1 MKNIS
6 FSLAALLLCV
16 VLGNSAYSQVKFNEI
31 QPSNSKTQ
39 LDPDFYKYRDWVELY
54 NTSSST
60 IDLSGYYIT
69 DNKDKPR
76 KWQIPAGKSIASK
89 AFLLIYCD
97 GEDVTGKAMHT
108 NFKISEGDVLYL
120 YSSTMRLMDSV
131 HIGNIET
138 DYTYGRLVNG
148 TGAWGALSKPTPGAS
163 NVSTTVKG
171 LAPKPV
177 FSIKGGY
184 FNKEQNITLSTTLPG
199 AVIRY
204 TTDGSEP
211 TANSPIYEGA
221 ITAKSTTKTTQKA
234 GYDRKDKTGIQHYS
248 YPSSLSYPS
257 SKYTGTRTYGFV
269 LKAKVFHDDYVPSE
283 TEGNTYF
290 ININARSLP
299 VVAVS
304 TDFANF
310 FDADSGIYI
319 QGTNGAYDG
328 YVTANWRQDWERKV
342 YVEYFDASGNRQFGV
357 SAGASTMGA
366 VSRNY
371 DMKSLNIVMKKKYEA
386 GEINYPL
393 FGEDGLSSYKS
404 FVLRNAGNDWEQGS
418 KYRDAAIQQV
428 LRGQIDLET
437 QDFEPVVMYLNG
449 EYWGLINMRERF
461 DEDYFAGY
469 HDYADDIDLL
479 KFADDST
486 YDFRA
491 SKGTTERLA
500 EMMIY
505 LANNSLSDK
514 ANYEFVKSHYID
526 VDNAINYYIAQLY
539 CQNTDWPANNM
550 RMWRQRSEN
559 GKFRF
564 PWYDADFGY
573 GLWGGDAHTNPWD
586 NFDKSSYVK
595 KTSVAILNY
604 LLKNDEFKAEF
615 VQRFYAMMATL
626 YDPERFI
633 TITDNIEHKLS
644 MERTALM
651 DEWTCTLN
659 AGDCYG
665 YGVCAMQSWATK
677 RVGYMKGYVDS
688 KFGSNG
694 TTTLNIKYSS
704 SQGQVYV
711 CSIPVSNGYS
721 ATHQKNR
728 AIRLTAEPKD
738 GYVFSAWKNGTTT
751 VSTEPEYFATIES
764 TTTLTA
770 EFVTRST
777 EKNLYINEFL
787 ASNST
792 DITSESLKHED
803 WIEIYNGGKSDVNL
817 AGLYLSDNLQNLTK
831 YHIPYGESEKTTIK
845 AGGFLLFWADKEP
858 QDGVLHLPFK
868 LDRSNGSIYLAQ
880 KSASGSISIID
891 SIHYEQQN
899 TDVSYGRFPDGN
911 SNLIIF
917 TKTTPNASNTILSDS
932 FIDGLVINEFMS
944 KNTTTVQEETGTY
957 ADWFEIYNT
966 TSKDI
971 DLGGLFVTNDL
982 NNLNK
987 YMIPKGQS
995 ELTTIKAGGY
1005 YVFWCDK
1012 QTAINPN
1019 HVDFKLPAA
1028 AGDIA
1033 IVQLRG
1039 SENYIIDKV
1048 SYSNQG
1054 EDISFGRYPTV
1065 SSDFRYLLT
1074 PTPNAKNANNVTVKP
1089 VAGITINEVLALNT
1103 SIVADDQGNYS
1114 DYIEF
1119 YNGSSSAID
1128 LGGLFISDS
1137 TGYPLRCRIP
1147 TSNPALT
1154 TVQSGKWIAFWA
1166 DGKPEL
1172 GANHLDFSL
1181 SGAGES
1187 VVLSQIGAD
1196 GNITTIDEVTFGVQT
1211 ENISYG
1217 RYPETND
1224 NWEEMSPTYASKNQ
1238 SVNSSVALKTLTSS
1252 VGVITPSLSTSVL
1265 SYECVLPAG
1274 TTEVPTISA
1283 TTVHEKASA
1292 TVTQAESLDGNAVV
1306 KVISANGFNSEIYK
1320 VTFKIAASSD
1330 ATLATLTL
1338 GGGTLQPSFSPNVY
1352 SYKAMLNTTYV
1363 PYLTA
1368 IAADKNAKVDIDY
1381 AETVSEA
1388 TVITVTAED
1397 GSSKQYEI
1405 TYSAA
1410 SSQNIVSEWSDDF
1423 TNGIDNVSI
1432 VTNQYKVSLQNIST
1446 PGGFGQPATSNKK
1459 LGVSLEQTGKETEFG
1474 YIEYHLPTG
1483 YVLDGTSSL
1492 YVSMDVVGVANGETL
1507 NDVTVDN
1514 EYISFN
1520 VALVDIYGNVSDYL
1534 TPATTLNSS
1543 TTGTTTFNYASASY
1557 ITKSAIVAVRIA
1569 LSGPSDSKKARNKAA
1584 YIDNLV
1590 IGPKT
1595 STGNSEAV
1603 ALSSNADMKSLSV
1616 NVGTLSP
1623 AFSQDVHS
1631 YVVTLPAGTD
1641 EIPVVSA
1648 VAKDASAYLEVSQ
1661 ASQIDGTAYVKVIS
1675 QDMTNMNE
1683 YAIQYVV
1690 TPASVTGY
1698 TDYVVRPAM
1707 KGWSESSP
1715 LYEMTYNGGDIV
1727 VAYNRTT
1734 TASDAIQYNIVN
1746 EDYKILDL
1754 QDNPY
1759 VSIKLK
1765 TNVATSLFVE
1775 LFDSKG
1781 NKTAATVAAAD
1792 CQAGAE
1798 YVTYTFDF
1806 TNKFATADA
1815 SKIYGMNLYFD
1826 KGSAVKASGA
1836 ITIDELRFGGDVEL
1850 SINKAPIW
1858 SEIPSQT
1865 IQQGGSFSNI
1875 NLAAFVTDD
1884 ATASTSLKYALEN
1897 ASENLS
1903 LSITAG
1909 VLSIEVKNG
1918 DWLGS
1923 ETIKISATDEDGA
1936 SSIVSIILAVEEL
1949 KVDLKSVAF
1958 SQSSIAVAQDKK
1970 IDLATYVTY
1979 QPENATIESMV
1990 WSVSDKDVA
1999 AINGVGVLTN
2009 LLDYGTE
2016 TVVATVVVTDKS
2028 GNEYTK
2034 NISIVLTGCPTA
2046 ISVVTLENS
2055 NVDLHYDETAQITY
2069 ELVPANACVKSVS
2082 YSSSDKTIAKVSDNG
2097 LITAFSEDG
2106 SAIITVTVNDG
2117 FSVNT
2122 ATCTVTVSKDC
2133 SGDIELSLNKPTM
2146 ALLTNANEKLLAT
2159 ITPDN
2164 ECTADN
2170 EVVWTTSNA
2179 SVATVS
2185 NGVVSGV
2192 SEGTAIITA
2201 TTTGSGVTTATCVVT
2216 VSSDCESGP
2225 VSMEMSSTNETMY
2238 MSDVLTLTAEITTDN
2253 PCNNTIVWS
2262 SSDETVATVEDGVV
2276 TPLQYGDVVI
2286 RATAKQDAGSYV
2298 ECNVSVV
2305 KKEVTAVELTPQAKM
2320 MYVGATQTM
2329 TVKVTPEDADD
2340 KTITWL
2346 SSDPEIAKVSNKG
2359 VVTALASGTV
2369 TIYAIAAS
2377 SVSDH
2382 YSIQVVDVEVQ
2393 NISLNISKVTL
2404 TTGDNQQVSVS
2415 YEPENA
2421 TNKSLVWTSTD
2432 ETIATVSEDGVI
2444 TAVGEGTTTI
2454 VVKTLSGISKIITV
2468 TVQSDVIAVENVS
2481 VAPTSLVMNAGDTKT
2496 VVATVSP
2503 ADATNK
2509 TISWTSSDEN
2519 VVTVSSEG
2527 IVTAVGAGTAEVT
2540 ASSANGKT
2548 ATVDV
2553 TVNYKK
2559 ISSVSLAEKTITL
2572 NEGEN
2577 SDLSSLLNLSPVTVE
2592 TESIVW
2598 SINSSNATIDEDGLL
2613 VNNRLFGTEQATVTV
2628 TVTDMYGT
2636 KKTATMFVTLNGCQQ
2651 KITSVAV
2658 NTNEVEISA
2667 SESASL
2673 SVEIAPKDAC
2683 LESITYTSA
2692 DKTVAIVSSTGK
2704 ISAVSE
2710 GETTITIAVSDGFT
2724 TIEKTVAVSVLKDVV
2739 AVTAVSFEQTS
2750 YVKYI
2755 GDEFTLNATVYP
2767 LDATNQSLVWSSS
2780 DKSVATVSEDG
2791 LITILAAGKATI
2803 TAKANNGV
2811 SASCLITAKAID
2823 VTAVAL
2829 SQSTLTIQVYDS
2841 EQLTATVTPSNAT
2854 DKSIVWSSSNE
2865 VVASVDEN
2873 GIVTANKSGSCSI
2886 MATSANGKTKSCTVV
2901 VTDIEPTSITVSATS
2916 VNLNIDEK
2924 KTITTTLSPENV
2936 TDTDLTWSSNN
2947 TTVAIVENGVIQAVG
2962 TGSTKVIVTTGNG
2975 LRKEIIV
2982 TVNALEAT
2990 SITLNTDEVTLLQNE
3005 QQNLIATVLPEKTT
3019 NKMVRWT
3026 SSDRTVATVDAL
3038 GKITAVGIGEAV
3050 ITAATVNGL
3059 KATCKVVVTLNV
3071 VAATSV
3077 EIIPSQLTMYVGDI
3091 TPVEAQISPA
3101 NTTNKSIVWSSDK
3114 ISVATVDQYGSISA
3128 VSAGTATIKATSS
3141 NNLVGTCVVTVK
3153 EIEVTS
3159 VSIPAV
3165 SLAVGEYQVLSAVCL
3180 PANAT
3185 DKTITWTVANTSI
3198 ATITSSGKITGVA
3211 EGTTKVMA
3219 MTSNGVIGIATVT
3232 VSETAIPVKSIMA
3245 RGNSFMMNI
3254 GNSVELASLV
3264 TFNPTNA
3271 TNKSL
3276 TAVVTNNVPDYDES
3290 ASVVS
3295 ISNGVI
3301 TALAAGSADL
3311 LITSAST
3318 GVTTTTS
3325 VIVNPIAPQSVVL
3338 NKTSLELVVNGKE
3351 KLEATI
3357 LPINASNTSVKWESA
3372 NPAVATITQDGIV
3385 YAVGVGSTFVTV
3397 RSKINSS
3404 ISERCYVTVI
3414 ETPVSKITP
3423 SVSSLN
3429 MNVGFMKSI
3438 KLTIEPEEA
3447 SASAITWT
3455 SSDSKVAVVDNNGL
3469 VEAVGLGK
3477 VVITATA
3484 SNGVSCAIV
3493 CEVTE
3498 PNVAPQVIARIPNQ
3512 TLSVGSSVSIDLT
3525 EYFFD
3530 EDALLYSIDDMG
3542 SNISCS
3548 VSSDG
3553 KATFSVKDEYGLG
3566 GEQIVEIYAKD
3577 PFGLRAT
3584 TQIVFTVDGIKTKPD
3599 TNPSAVDEVE
3609 TFVQTMDVY
3618 PTPTTGPITVVYELQ
3633 FAESSVI
3640 EIYSAMG
3647 LKVAERAI
3655 KDSDSVEET
3664 FDLFDLKAG
3673 VYFVIVTTK
3682 DGRVQRSVV
3691 KR

>member
-1 MKNIS
+1 MKKIYRFLAVAIL
-6 FSLAALLLCV
+6 FSLF
-16 VLGNSAYSQVKFNEI
+16 GNATFSQVKFNEV

-39 LDPDFYKYRDWVELY
+39 IDPDFYKYRDWVELY
-54 NTSSST
+54 NTGSST
-60 IDLSGYYIT
+60 VDLSGYYIT

-76 KWQIPAGKSIASK
+76 KWQVPAGKSIASK

-131 HIGNIET
+131 HIGNIES

-148 TGAWGALSKPTPGAS
+148 TGAWAALSKPTPGAS

-199 AVIRY
+199 SVIRY

-211 TANSPIYEGA
+211 TEKSPIYEGA
-221 ITAKSTTKTTQKA
+221 ITAKSTVKTTQKS

-386 GEINYPL
+386 GQINYPL

-449 EYWGLINMRERF
+449 EYWGLINLRERF

-479 KFADDST
+479 KYAADST
-486 YDFRA
+486 YHFRA

-500 EMMIY
+500 EMMTY
-505 LANNSLSDK
+505 LANNSLTSDE
-514 ANYEFVKSHYID
+514 NYEFVKNHYID

-539 CQNTDWPANNM
+539 CQNTDWPTNNM
-550 RMWRQRSEN
+550 RMWRPRTEN

-573 GLWGGDAHTNPWD
+573 GLWGGDAYTNPWD
-586 NFDKSSYVK
+586 NFDKSSYAK

-615 VQRFYAMMATL
+615 VQRFYAMMATV
-626 YDPERFI
+626 YNPERFI
-633 TITDNIEHKLS
+633 TISDNIENKLS
-644 MERTALM
+644 MEREALM

-677 RVGYMKGYVDS
+677 RVGYMKDYVDS
-688 KFGSNG
+688 KFGSKG
-694 TTTLNIKYSS
+694 TTTLNVKYSS

-721 ATHQKNR
+721 AAHQKNR

-738 GYVFSAWKNGTTT
+738 GYAFSAWKNGTTV
-751 VSTEPEYFATIES
+751 VSTDPEYFATIES
-764 TTTLTA
+764 TTTITA
-770 EFVTRST
+770 EFVTRPT

-792 DITSESLKHED
+792 DILSESLKHED
-803 WIEIYNGGKSDVNL
+803 WIEIYNAGSSDVNM
-817 AGLYLSDNLQNLTK
+817 AGLYLSDNLTNLTK
-831 YHIPYGESEKTTIK
+831 YQIPYGEAQKTVIK
-845 AGGFLLFWADKEP
+845 AGGFLLFWADKES

-868 LDRSNGSIYLAQ
+868 LDRSKGSIYLSQ
-880 KSASGSISIID
+880 KNTSGTVSIID
-891 SIHYEQQN
+891 SIQYAQQN
-899 TDVSYGRFPDGN
+899 TDVSYGRFPDGS

-932 FIDGLVINEFMS
+932 YVNGLVINEFMS
-944 KNTTTVQEETGTY
+944 KNTTTIQEETGTY
-957 ADWFEIYNT
+957 ADWFEIYNS

-987 YMIPKGQS
+987 YMIPKGQP
-995 ELTTIKAGGY
+995 ELTTVKAGGY

-1039 SENYIIDKV
+1039 SENYIIDQV

-1054 EDISFGRYPTV
+1054 EDVSYGRYPSVT
-1065 SSDFRYLLT
+1065 SDFRYLLT

-1089 VAGITINEVLALNT
+1089 VSGITINEVLALNT
-1103 SIVADDQGNYS
+1103 SIVADEQGNYS

-1137 TGYPLRCRIP
+1137 AGYSLRCRIP
-1147 TSNPALT
+1147 TTNSALT
-1154 TVQSGKWIAFWA
+1154 TVQSGKWISFWA

-1187 VVLSQIGAD
+1187 VVLSQIDAD
-1196 GNITTIDEVTFGVQT
+1196 GIISTIDQVTFGAQT

-1224 NWEEMSPTYASKNQ
+1224 NWEEMSPTYGAKNQ

-1265 SYECVLPAG
+1265 AYECVLPAG
-1274 TTEVPTISA
+1274 TTEVPVISA

-1292 TVTQAESLDGNAVV
+1292 TVTQAESLDGNATV
-1306 KVISANGFNSEIYK
+1306 KVISANGYNSEVYK

-1363 PYLTA
+1363 PYITA
-1368 IAADKNAKVDIDY
+1368 IATDKNANVEIDY
-1381 AETVSEA
+1381 AETVSET

-1397 GSSKQYEI
+1397 GSSKRYEI

-1432 VTNQYKVSLQNIST
+1432 VSDQYKISLQNIST

-1483 YVLDGTSSL
+1483 YVLDGTSAL

-1507 NDVTVDN
+1507 NGVTVDN

-1534 TPATTLNSS
+1534 TPEKTLSSS

-1557 ITKSAIVAVRIA
+1557 ITKSAIVAVRIG

-1603 ALSSNADMKSLSV
+1603 ALSDNADMKSISV

-1623 AFSQDVHS
+1623 VFSQTTHS
-1631 YVVTLPAGTD
+1631 YVVTLPAGTT
-1641 EIPVVSA
+1641 EIPVVTA
-1648 VAKDASAYLEVSQ
+1648 VAQDASAYLEVTQ
-1661 ASQIDGTAYVKVIS
+1661 ASQMDGVAYVKVIS
-1675 QDMTNMNE
+1675 QDMTKMNE

-1690 TPASVTGY
+1690 TPAVVTGY

-1707 KGWSESSP
+1707 KGWSETSS
-1715 LYEMTYNGGDIV
+1715 LYEMTYNGGDIA
-1727 VAYNRTT
+1727 VAYNRTSS
-1734 TASDAIQYNIVN
+1734 ASDAIQYNIVD

-1754 QDNPY
+1754 QEKPY

-1765 TNVATSLFVE
+1765 STVATSLFVE

-1781 NKTAATVAAAD
+1781 NKSAATVSAAE
-1792 CQAGAE
+1792 CSAGAE

-1806 TNKFATADA
+1806 TNKFASANA
-1815 SKIYGMNLYFD
+1815 SDIYGMNLYFD
-1826 KGSAVKASGA
+1826 KGSSTKSSGT
-1836 ITIDELRFGGDVEL
+1836 ITIDELRFGDDVEL
-1850 SINKAPIW
+1850 SINKAPVW

-1865 IQQGGSFSNI
+1865 IQQGDSFSNI
-1875 NLAAFVTDD
+1875 NLTAFVTDD
-1884 ATASTSLKYALEN
+1884 ATEPSLLKYELEN

-1903 LSITAG
+1903 LTISSG
-1909 VLSIEVKNG
+1909 VLSIAVKNTS
-1918 DWLGS
+1918 WLGS
-1923 ETIKISATDEDGA
+1923 ETIKISATDENGA
-1936 SSIVSIILAVEEL
+1936 SSNVSVVLTVEEL
-1949 KVDLKSVAF
+1949 KIDIESVSF
-1958 SQSSIAVAQDKK
+1958 SQSSISVAQDKK
-1970 IDLATYVTY
+1970 VDLSTYVTY
-1979 QPENATIESMV
+1979 KPANATIESMV
-1990 WSVSDKDVA
+1990 WSVSDKDIA
-1999 AINGVGVLTN
+1999 AINGVGELTN
-2009 LLDYGTE
+2009 MLDFGQE
-2016 TVVATVVVTDKS
+2016 TVLVTVVITDKS
-2028 GNEYTK
+2028 GNVYTK
-2034 NISIVLTGCPTA
+2034 TMSAVLTGCPTEVA
-2046 ISVVTLENS
+2046 VVSLEDSKIN
-2055 NVDLHYDETAQITY
+2055 LHYGETAQLEY
-2069 ELVPANACVKSVS
+2069 EISPASACVKSVS
-2082 YSSSDKTIAKVSDNG
+2082 YTSSDKTIAKVSDNG
-2097 LITAFSEDG
+2097 LITALSENG
-2106 SAIITVTVNDG
+2106 SSVITVTVNDG
-2117 FSVNT
+2117 FSVKT

-2133 SGDIELSLNKPTM
+2133 SGDIELSLNKTTM
-2146 ALLTNANEKLLAT
+2146 SLLTNASEKLISA
-2159 ITPDN
+2159 ITPEN

-2192 SEGTAIITA
+2192 AEGTATITA
-2201 TTTGSGVTTATCVVT
+2201 TTTGNGKTTATCIVT
-2216 VSSDCESGP
+2216 VTSDCVSGP
-2225 VSMEMSSTNETMY
+2225 VEMSISSENETMY
-2238 MSDVLTLTAEITTDN
+2238 LSGNLMLTAEITTDN
-2253 PCNNTIVWS
+2253 PCNSTIVWS
-2262 SSDETVATVEDGVV
+2262 SSDETIATVEDGVV
-2276 TPLQYGDVVI
+2276 TPIKYGTVVI
-2286 RATAKQDAGSYV
+2286 RATAKQDASSFI
-2298 ECNVSVV
+2298 ECNVTVAE
-2305 KKEVTAVELTPQAKM
+2305 KEVTAVELVPQAKM
-2320 MYVGATQTM
+2320 MYVGTTQTM
-2329 TVKVTPEDADD
+2329 TANVTPEDADN
-2340 KTITWL
+2340 KSIAWL
-2346 SSDPEIAKVSNKG
+2346 SSDPDIAKVSNKG
-2359 VVTALASGTV
+2359 VVTALSSGTV
-2369 TIYAIAAS
+2369 TIYAVAAS

-2393 NISLNISKVTL
+2393 NINLNISKVTL
-2404 TTGDNQQVSVS
+2404 TTGDKQQVSVS

-2421 TNKSLVWTSTD
+2421 TNKSLTWTSTD
-2432 ETIATVSEDGVI
+2432 ETIATVSEDGLI

-2454 VVKTLSGISKIITV
+2454 VVKTMSGISKVVTV
-2468 TVQSDVIAVENVS
+2468 TVQSDVIAVEKVTVTPS
-2481 VAPTSLVMNAGDTKT
+2481 TVTMTTGDTKQLT
-2496 VVATVSP
+2496 ATVTP
-2503 ADATNK
+2503 VDATNK
-2509 TISWTSSDEN
+2509 TISWTSSDEE
-2519 VVTVSSEG
+2519 VAIVSAEG
-2527 IVTAVGAGTAEVT
+2527 LVTAIGAGTAEIV

-2548 ATVDV
+2548 ATVNV
-2553 TVNYKK
+2553 TVNYKQIASITFASNK
-2559 ISSVSLAEKTITL
+2559 ETI
-2572 NEGEN
+2572 NEGE
-2577 SDLSSLLNLSPVTVE
+2577 SFDLSSLINLSPATVE
-2592 TESIVW
+2592 TKSMVW

-2613 VNNRLFGTEQATVTV
+2613 TNNRLYGTEQATVTV
-2628 TVTDMYGT
+2628 KVTDMYGT
-2636 KKTATMFVTLNGCQQ
+2636 VKTATMLVTLNGCQQ
-2651 KITSVAV
+2651 KVTSVTV
-2658 NTNEVEISA
+2658 NTDEVEISA
-2667 SESASL
+2667 SETASL
-2673 SVEIAPKDAC
+2673 SVTILPVDAC
-2683 LESITYTSA
+2683 VESITYTSA
-2692 DKTVAIVSSTGK
+2692 DKTIATVSASGK

-2710 GETTITIAVSDGFT
+2710 GNTTITVAVSDGFS
-2724 TIEKTVAVSVLKDVV
+2724 TIEKNIAVSVLKDVI
-2739 AVTAVSFEQTS
+2739 AVTAVSFEQSS
-2750 YVKYI
+2750 YIKYI
-2755 GDEFTLNATVYP
+2755 GDEFVMNASVYP
-2767 LDATNQSLVWSSS
+2767 LDATNQSLVWTSS
-2780 DKSVATVSEDG
+2780 DNTVATVTENG
-2791 LITILAAGKATI
+2791 TVTILSAGKVTI

-2823 VTAVAL
+2823 VTAVNL
-2829 SQSTLTIQVYDS
+2829 SQTTLSIQVFDS
-2841 EQLTATVTPSNAT
+2841 EQLTATVSPLNAT
-2854 DKSIVWSSSNE
+2854 DKTIIWSSSNE
-2865 VVASVDEN
+2865 TIASVDEN

-2886 MATSANGKTKSCTVV
+2886 MATSSNGKTKSCTVT
-2901 VTDIEPTSITVSATS
+2901 VTDIEPTSISVSESS
-2916 VNLNIDEK
+2916 VNLDIDES
-2924 KTITTTLSPENV
+2924 KTIVTTLSPKNV
-2936 TDTDLTWSSNN
+2936 TDTELTWKSNN
-2947 TTVAIVENGVIQAVG
+2947 TTIATVSNGVITAVG
-2962 TGSTKVIVTTGNG
+2962 AGTAKIIVTTGNG
-2975 LRKEIIV
+2975 LQKEIVV

-2990 SITLNTDEVTLLQNE
+2990 SITLNTNEVTLLQKE

-3026 SSDRTVATVDAL
+3026 SSDRTIATVDEV
-3038 GKITAVGIGEAV
+3038 GKITAIGVGETV

-3071 VAATSV
+3071 VAATGV
-3077 EIIPSQLTMYVGDI
+3077 EIVPNQLTMYVGDI
-3091 TPVEAQISPA
+3091 TPVEAQITPA
-3101 NTTNKSIVWSSDK
+3101 NTTNKSILWSSDK

-3128 VSAGTATIKATSS
+3128 VSAGKATIKARSA
-3141 NNLVGTCVVTVK
+3141 NNIIGTCVVTVK
-3153 EIEVTS
+3153 EIEITS
-3159 VSIPAV
+3159 ISIPSV
-3165 SLAVGEYQVLSAVCL
+3165 SLAVGEYQNLTAVCL

-3185 DKTITWTVANTSI
+3185 DKTITWSVQNTSV

-3219 MTSNGVIGIATVT
+3219 MSANGTIGVATVT

-3245 RGNSFMMNI
+3245 KGDSFVMNI
-3254 GNSVELASLV
+3254 DNSVDLSALV
-3264 TFNPTNA
+3264 TFTPSNA

-3276 TAVVTNNVPDYDES
+3276 TAVVTNNLPDYDETV
-3290 ASVVS
+3290 SVVS
-3295 ISNGVI
+3295 ISNGVL
-3301 TALAAGSADL
+3301 TALAAGSADI

-3318 GVTTTTS
+3318 GVTTSITI
-3325 VIVNPIAPQSVVL
+3325 VVNPIMPQKVSL
-3338 NKTSLELVVNGKE
+3338 DKTSLELVVNYNE
-3351 KLEATI
+3351 RLTATI
-3357 LPINASNTSVKWESA
+3357 SPANASNTSVKWESA
-3372 NPAVATITQDGIV
+3372 NSAIATVTKEGVV
-3385 YAVGVGSTFVTV
+3385 YAVGIGTTIITV
-3397 RSKINSS
+3397 RSAINSS
-3404 ISERCYVTVI
+3404 IYERCYVTVV
-3414 ETPVSKITP
+3414 ETPIQKLTP
-3423 SVSSLN
+3423 DVPTLN
-3429 MNVGFMKSI
+3429 MNVGSMKSI
-3438 KLTIEPEEA
+3438 KLTAEPEEA
-3447 SASAITWT
+3447 NISGIVWT
-3455 SSDSKVAVVDNNGL
+3455 TSDSKVVTVDKNGL
-3469 VEAVGLGK
+3469 IEAVGLGK
-3477 VVITATA
+3477 AVITAMA
-3484 SNGVSCAIV
+3484 PNGVSCAIV
-3493 CEVTE
+3493 CDVTV
-3498 PNVAPQVIARIPNQ
+3498 PNVAPQVIGRIPDQ
-3512 TLSVGSSVSIDLT
+3512 TLSVGSSVSINLT
-3525 EYFFD
+3525 EYIFD
-3530 EDALLYSIDDMG
+3530 EDVLLFSIDDMG
-3542 SNISCS
+3542 SNINCS

-3553 KATFSVKDEYGLG
+3553 KATFSVKDEYGIG
-3566 GEQIVEIYAKD
+3566 GEQMVEIVAKD
-3577 PFGLRAT
+3577 PSGAKT
-3584 TQIVFTVDGIKTKPD
+3584 SIQVVFVVDGVKTKTDPD
-3599 TNPSAVDEVE
+3599 PNSVEDVDILAR
-3609 TFVQTMDVY
+3609 TIDVY
-3618 PTPTTGPITVVYELQ
+3618 PTPTAGPITVSYELQ
-3633 FAESSVI
+3633 IAESSRI
-3640 EIYSAMG
+3640 EIYSATG
-3647 LKVAERAI
+3647 LKVAERSI
-3655 KDSDSVEET
+3655 KDNETVEET
-3664 FDLFDLKAG
+3664 FDLSDLKAG
-3673 VYFVIVTTK
+3673 VYFVIITTES
-3682 DGRVQRSVV
+3682 GRVQRSVV
-3691 KR
+3691 KK